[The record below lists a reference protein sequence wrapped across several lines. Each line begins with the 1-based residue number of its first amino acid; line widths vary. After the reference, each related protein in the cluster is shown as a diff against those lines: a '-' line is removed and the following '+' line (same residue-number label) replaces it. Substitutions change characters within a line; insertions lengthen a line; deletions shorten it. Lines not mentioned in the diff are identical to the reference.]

1 MPMYEYLCNHCNK
14 DFEKFLPM
22 KKYKEPQNCPNC
34 NTEGV
39 KQLTINAGGVW
50 DSSPLWLDDSVR
62 AQIQD
67 TDISRPIT
75 TRSELNKHLK
85 DTGLQPKS

>member
-1 MPMYEYLCNHCNK
+1 MAR
-14 DFEKFLPM
+14 
-22 KKYKEPQNCPNC
+22 YKEIQNCPDC

-50 DSSPLWLDDSVR
+50 DDSPLWLDDSVR

-67 TDISRPIT
+67 TDISEPIT
-75 TRSELNKHLK
+75 TRTQLNKHLK
-85 DTGLQPKS
+85 DTGLVPKN